1 MLQSRQF
8 EGIPGGG
15 KFELIRQSGGKARST
30 LIEYNSGRQLAS
42 TQRTKRGLIRVEG
55 KGAPAVAS
63 KRFFDY
69 FYTVPLY
76 LSPDPGLF
84 SMKTIRILLVED
96 NRILREGIAAMLN
109 GEKDMTVMP
118 SSGGDGG
125 TLAEVRKLKPHVV
138 LLDLGLRNQNGLHV
152 VNSVSKEF
160 PGVKVI
166 GMGLIPSQ
174 LDIIEW
180 VEAGASGFI
189 LKDATVEDFLATV
202 RSVARGTKVL
212 PPSLAG
218 SLFSHVIDNALKKGK
233 GKLASAVRMTKRE
246 REIISLIAEGLSN
259 KEIAQRL
266 NVATYTV
273 KSHVHNILE
282 KLALHS
288 RLQIAMFTHNEEV
301 P

>member
-1 MLQSRQF
+1 
-8 EGIPGGG
+8 
-15 KFELIRQSGGKARST
+15 
-30 LIEYNSGRQLAS
+30 
-42 TQRTKRGLIRVEG
+42 
-55 KGAPAVAS
+55 
-63 KRFFDY
+63 
-69 FYTVPLY
+69 
-76 LSPDPGLF
+76 
-84 SMKTIRILLVED
+84 MKTIRILLVED

-118 SSGGDGG
+118 SSGGNGG
-125 TLAEVRKLKPHVV
+125 TVVEVRKLKPHVV
-138 LLDLGLRNQNGLHV
+138 LLDLGLRNQNGLQV

-160 PGVKVI
+160 PGIKVI

-202 RSVARGTKVL
+202 RSVAHGTKVL

-218 SLFSHVIDNALKKGK
+218 SLFSHVIDNALRKGK

-259 KEIAQRL
+259 KEIAQRV

-288 RLQIAMFTHNEEV
+288 RLQIAMFTHNNEEV

>member
-1 MLQSRQF
+1 
-8 EGIPGGG
+8 
-15 KFELIRQSGGKARST
+15 
-30 LIEYNSGRQLAS
+30 
-42 TQRTKRGLIRVEG
+42 
-55 KGAPAVAS
+55 
-63 KRFFDY
+63 
-69 FYTVPLY
+69 
-76 LSPDPGLF
+76 
-84 SMKTIRILLVED
+84 MKTIRILLVED

-125 TLAEVRKLKPHVV
+125 TLAEVRKVKPHVV

-218 SLFSHVIDNALKKGK
+218 SLFSQ
-233 GKLASAVRMTKRE
+233 